1 MKRMVIENTKY
12 LTLVHGIKGHDPPSY
27 NNDMKRMALKIPN
40 TYDSKTQDPPIY
52 DNDMKHMTFENPN
65 T

>member
-12 LTLVHGIKGHDPPSY
+12 LILVHGSKGNDPPIY